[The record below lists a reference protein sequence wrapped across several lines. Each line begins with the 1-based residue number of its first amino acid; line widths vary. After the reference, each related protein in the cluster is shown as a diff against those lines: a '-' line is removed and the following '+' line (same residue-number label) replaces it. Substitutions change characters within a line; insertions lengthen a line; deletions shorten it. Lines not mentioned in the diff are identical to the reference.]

1 MHEKLKQQ
9 IEALRE
15 ENTSLKRQLLIYQ
28 SPFQEK
34 YKNMKF
40 EELCEAVS
48 DLSSVPFLELIFI
61 INVVVPEM
69 LYLKQIMEQLQ
80 FNMDSDEGVSS
91 DVS

>member
-15 ENTSLKRQLLIYQ
+15 ENASLKRQLQMYQ
-28 SPFQEK
+28 SPYMEK
-34 YKNMKF
+34 YKNMKI

-61 INVVVPEM
+61 INVVVPET
-69 LYLKQIMEQLQ
+69 LYMKQIMEHLQ